1 MNKVCLLI
9 GTNLGDRVLNL
20 EKSLKILKNKLGQI
34 ESISSIYETEA
45 WGKTDQPSFFN
56 LALILN
62 TNYKPFEVLEI
73 TQDIEKV
80 LGRIR
85 KEKWGAR
92 IIDIDIIFFNDDI
105 IESDRLIIP
114 HPRLAERK
122 FVLAP
127 LQEIIP
133 NYKHPI
139 FNETIISLNRICTD
153 KLNAKRLNIIL
164 TLNE

>member
-9 GTNLGDRVLNL
+9 GSNLGDRALNL
-20 EKSLKILKNKLGQI
+20 ERCLKSLKNILGQI
-34 ESISSIYETEA
+34 ESVSFIYETEA

-56 LALILN
+56 LALLIN
-62 TNYKPFEVLEI
+62 TNYNPFEVLEI
-73 TQDIEKV
+73 TQRIEKE

-85 KEKWGAR
+85 KEKWGER

-105 IESDRLIIP
+105 IETESLIIP
-114 HPRLAERK
+114 HPRLADRK

-127 LQEIIP
+127 LLEIIP

-153 KLNAKRLNIIL
+153 NLNAKRLNIII